1 LTVTRWSGP
10 ALYAV
15 SPAFVDHTEAAV
27 SSKANFAGAPSSW
40 LETDTTCAP
49 AAVEARLGASEI
61 FFAAF
66 FPAVTVNPSIVCVPK
81 PGAWIVS
88 G

>member
-1 LTVTRWSGP
+1 M
-10 ALYAV
+10 
-15 SPAFVDHTEAAV
+15 PAFVDQTEAAV

-40 LETDTTCAP
+40 LETETTCAP
-49 AAVEARLGASEI
+49 AAVEARLGASLI
-61 FFAAF
+61 VLAAF
-66 FPAVTVNPSIVCVPK
+66 LPAVTAKPSIVCVPK